1 MSELFQEQIFIN
13 DNNISDIFEQKIQVG
28 AVIQFNLLQKI
39 IEEFIKRQKQ
49 LTDKVNNLEIK
60 INSGTPRPFSSK
72 MTEDNLMKYFD
83 ESNANINNN
92 NLNFEADKEIS
103 IKEREDNKENNLKLN
118 EEKEVKEEKKEKEVK
133 EEEKK
138 EEKKEVKEEKKVVEE
153 IKEKPETIEKKEIT
167 EKKEKLETKDDKG
180 EATDNK
186 KESNNNLYKILSS
199 RMDKFEKILKELT
212 KKIYSF
218 KENNKDNEENKI
230 NNESIKKQDEKI
242 NNLEGEI
249 NRLNQKVSEMNLL
262 QINFPNDN
270 KENESDDNNKSAE
283 VFKIFSRKIELVENR
298 ARQCEEDIFKL
309 KKDNTSINNS
319 LNIIKNNYNEFS
331 KETNKNFSTIN
342 QMLNK
347 ELSNLKN
354 LMKEND
360 EKIKK
365 EVKDYIDDEIKKV
378 KSMMEEIKSNNMSN
392 SNDSGMNTNLLN
404 SKFNEKLNNL
414 NNDLRNLINKSC
426 SETEKYLKSIINN
439 LPIDNI
445 KKEIGHVYEVLKE
458 KLVKTDLDYLDIK
471 IKEIENRLITETLR
485 LESVEKDMAA
495 CNDATTK
502 SVKMIEYLSGQV
514 VQNNQP
520 DMNLEKKDEMLKG
533 LLTVNEKE
541 IKSFVNKN
549 EFTHEIKNIYKKIE
563 QILEVE
569 SENYKF
575 TQHIEGRLKFFV
587 TQGDLKTMEQCLM
600 NMIDEL
606 KNNFARKYME
616 KTEILKNFKFLEI
629 QIKTLYDSNPGM
641 IKEGDNWLLAKKP
654 MNNYL
659 CASCEAYL
667 GDLKN
672 NKNVY
677 LPWNKIPPHENKKY
691 RMGNGFSRMLE
702 LVNTDLMKNA
712 EKINDNLI
720 IKVDDKKTNSE
731 TVNALP
737 RLGSQINLKKWNRN
751 TFYVNNDNNIEK
763 RLNNSADG
771 LEQSNSDSLNKIKS
785 NNLQE
790 MDNIGKNVNNLGEGI
805 YKMTLDKDS
814 KSPKVLKI
822 VKKSKKDI

>member
-230 NNESIKKQDEKI
+230 NNESLKKQDEKI
-242 NNLEGEI
+242 NNLEREI

-751 TFYVNNDNNIEK
+751 TFYVNN
-763 RLNNSADG
+763 
-771 LEQSNSDSLNKIKS
+771 
-785 NNLQE
+785 
-790 MDNIGKNVNNLGEGI
+790 LGEGI

>member
-13 DNNISDIFEQKIQVG
+13 DNNINDIFEQKIQVG

-39 IEEFIKRQKQ
+39 IEEFIKRQKT

-60 INSGTPRPFSSK
+60 INSGTARPFSSK
-72 MTEDNLMKYFD
+72 MSEDNLLKYFD

-118 EEKEVKEEKKEKEVK
+118 EEKEEKKEKE
-133 EEEKK
+133 E
-138 EEKKEVKEEKKVVEE
+138 KEEKKVVEE
-153 IKEKPETIEKKEIT
+153 IKDKPETSEKKEIP
-167 EKKEKLETKDDKG
+167 EKREKLETKSDKG
-180 EATDNK
+180 EAADNK
-186 KESNNNLYKILSS
+186 KELNNNQYKILSS
-199 RMDKFEKILKELT
+199 RIDKFEKILKELT
-212 KKIYSF
+212 KKVYNF
-218 KENNKDNEENKI
+218 KDNKDNGENKI
-230 NNESIKKQDEKI
+230 DNELIKKQDEKI
-242 NNLEGEI
+242 NNLERDI

-270 KENESDDNNKSAE
+270 KENESDDNKSAE
-283 VFKIFSRKIELVENR
+283 IFKIFSKKIELVENR
-298 ARQCEEDIFKL
+298 AKQCEEDIFKL

-319 LNIIKNNYNEFS
+319 LSVIKNNYNEFS

-342 QMLNK
+342 QVINK

-365 EVKDYIDDEIKKV
+365 ELKDYIDDEIKKV
-378 KSMMEEIKSNNMSN
+378 KNMMEEIKSNNMSN
-392 SNDSGMNTNLLN
+392 SNDSGVNTNLLT

-414 NNDLRNLINKSC
+414 NNDLRNLINKSS

-439 LPIDNI
+439 LPLDNI
-445 KKEIGHVYEVLKE
+445 KKEIGHIYEVLKE
-458 KLVKTDLDYLDIK
+458 KLIKTDLDYIDLK
-471 IKEIENRLITETLR
+471 LKEIENRLITETLR

-520 DMNLEKKDEMLKG
+520 DMNIEKKDEMLKG

-629 QIKTLYDSNPGM
+629 QIKALYDSNPGM

-677 LPWNKIPPHENKKY
+677 LPWNKIPTHENKKY

-720 IKVDDKKTNSE
+720 IKMDDKKTNSE
-731 TVNALP
+731 TINALP
-737 RLGSQINLKKWNRN
+737 RLGSQINLKKWNRQNN
-751 TFYVNNDNNIEK
+751 TFYVNNNDNIEK

-771 LEQSNSDSLNKIKS
+771 LEQSNSDSLNRIKPH
-785 NNLQE
+785 NLRE
-790 MDNIGKNVNNLGEGI
+790 FDNIEKNVNNIGERI
-805 YKMTLDKDS
+805 YKMSSDKSD
-814 KSPKVLKI
+814 KNPKVLKI
-822 VKKSKKDI
+822 VKKTKKDI